1 MRSQALLFS
10 FLVILLAIY
19 NVESISKAEM
29 EEKLRKI
36 LGNMADEDEF
46 APFAEVL
53 VGNSTIAEKEYVIDR
68 FSEHYNLPVSV
79 RQQLKALLRNEGS
92 HRTVSIF
99 LLSSIMMV
107 HLIVA

>member
-1 MRSQALLFS
+1 
-10 FLVILLAIY
+10 
-19 NVESISKAEM
+19 M

-36 LGNMADEDEF
+36 LGNMVA
-46 APFAEVL
+46 V
-53 VGNSTIAEKEYVIDR
+53 AEKENVIDR
-68 FSEHYNLPVSV
+68 FSEHYNLPVNV
-79 RQQLKALLRNEGS
+79 RQQLKSLLRNEGS